1 MFKVGDLV
9 KVDASELPHIG
20 IPAEEVG
27 GILVV
32 NDVITERDRTCGQPI
47 YEVRNSDGDYFG
59 LLGNALVSV

>member
-27 GILVV
+27 GLLVV
-32 NDVITERDRTCGQPI
+32 NHIFEATDKGRTVL
-47 YEVRNSDGDYFG
+47 EVRNSEGDYFG